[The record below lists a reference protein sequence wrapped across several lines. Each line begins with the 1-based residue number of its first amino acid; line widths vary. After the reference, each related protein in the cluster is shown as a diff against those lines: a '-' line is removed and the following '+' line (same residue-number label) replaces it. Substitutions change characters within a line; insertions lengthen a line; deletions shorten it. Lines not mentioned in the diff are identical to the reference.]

1 MRDAVQE
8 HNRELLADANRE
20 VDVQHEI
27 AVELAQLSHSVAALE
42 IGSAITDLSLTGGAI
57 KGDVVGQVNW
67 YRKEVSTKHPPIAIV
82 PLRAVPLASAGLFR
96 TRTPPS
102 LPAPAAALSLVQ
114 PSLTRFLSLHPDLPH
129 RTPA

>member
-1 MRDAVQE
+1 VRDAVQE

-67 YRKEVSTKHPPIAIV
+67 YRKEVSTKHPPSQLCLSGPCRWRRPDSFARERPRACPP
-82 PLRAVPLASAGLFR
+82 PL
-96 TRTPPS
+96 
-102 LPAPAAALSLVQ
+102 Q
-114 PSLTRFLSLHPDLPH
+114 PFL
-129 RTPA
+129 